1 MRKLIY
7 SLVAAILAGSSQAPA
22 YFYQLGSPTFNQSIY
37 DEAVKGNPDA
47 MNDVGFWYLLGQGVA
62 PDRNLGLEWLGKA
75 ADEGSVAAYMNLSD
89 YYMNDGR
96 DYVEARKWLLK
107 ADSCHVEIA
116 AWNLG
121 VVYQDQRS
129 PFRDDFEAM
138 RWFEKARSQNV
149 NTADALMMIGI
160 CHDNLNQKAL
170 AKDFFVQYAEN
181 EANRTRNPQYYG
193 LCMHKLG
200 EYAWSGKA
208 DGLKDPEQAFQ
219 YFKQSYDLG
228 YETAF
233 VDMGNCYA
241 SGRGVESDSVKALEY
256 YQIGIDKY
264 NNLECRQKAAA
275 IYAMGVAR
283 AGMAPD
289 TDKAHALLAGYAD
302 TDPYSGLLLGTIM
315 YQRGQFD
322 RAVDY
327 LQKARANNSGRIAAF
342 AAFQLYKC
350 FRNGYGVEQNIETA
364 DAMLN
369 EARDRGCELVND
381 VDQSNEE
388 IMRQLLE
395 SLEAP
400 Y

>member
-1 MRKLIY
+1 MKKILY
-7 SLVAAILAGSSQAPA
+7 SLIVIIMAARADALA
-22 YFYQLGSPTFNQSIY
+22 YFYQLGSPTYNQAIY

-47 MNDVGFWYLLGQGVA
+47 MNDVGFWYLLGQGVT

-96 DYVEARKWLLK
+96 DYEKARKWLLK

-121 VVYQDQRS
+121 VVYQEQRS
-129 PFRDDFEAM
+129 PFRDDLEAI

-149 NTADALMMIGI
+149 NTADALVMIGI
-160 CHDNLNQKAL
+160 CHDNLNQKAQ
-170 AKDFFVQYAEN
+170 AKDFFMQYAQN
-181 EANRTRNPQYYG
+181 EANKIRNPQYYG

-208 DGLKDPEQAFQ
+208 DGNRDDVQAFN
-219 YFKQSYDLG
+219 YFKQSYDIG

-241 SGRGVESDSVKALEY
+241 SGRGVEADSIKALEY

-264 NNLECRQKAAA
+264 NNLECRQKAAV
-275 IYAMGVAR
+275 IYAMGVAQ

-289 TDKAHALLAGYAD
+289 TDKARSLLAGYAD
-302 TDPYSGLLLGTIM
+302 NDPYSSLLLGTIM
-315 YQRGQFD
+315 YQNGQFD
-322 RAVDY
+322 SAVEY
-327 LQKARANNSGRIAAF
+327 LQKTRSNNNGRISGF

-350 FRNGYGVEQNIETA
+350 YRNGYGVDQDIEMA

-369 EARDRGCELVND
+369 EARDRGCELVRD

-395 SLEAP
+395 SLDSS